1 MSQNRYDV
9 VFYGEILD
17 GFEVDSVKE
26 SFTRLFSI
34 TEDMVE
40 QIFATKRVTIKPG
53 LDEDTANK
61 YQQAMER
68 VGALASIESQALIRK
83 DETVAEEQPDDQP
96 SEVEEEV
103 TSGFMFKVKRYLGLV

>member
-1 MSQNRYDV
+1 MSENRYDV

-17 GFEVDSVKE
+17 GFDVDSVKE

-40 QIFATKRVTIKPG
+40 QIFATQRVTIKPG

-68 VGALASIESQALIRK
+68 VGALASIESQALLRK
-83 DETVAEEQPDDQP
+83 DDAEVVDQVDESSDD
-96 SEVEEEV
+96 SEEEV

>member
-68 VGALASIESQALIRK
+68 VGALASIESQALLRK
-83 DETVAEEQPDDQP
+83 EEVIAEQPVAEP
-96 SEVEEEV
+96 SVDSEEDV